1 MDIKAIVKA
10 DPSALFMQKISER
23 LYPLTDIP
31 WIGLVTVCKV
41 NGFLLFKGEY
51 KINFRSRA

>member
-31 WIGLVTVCKV
+31 WTGLVTVCKQ
-41 NGFLLFKGEY
+41 GLSECKKK
-51 KINFRSRA
+51 KIWKSS

>member
-41 NGFLLFKGEY
+41 NGLLLF
-51 KINFRSRA
+51 